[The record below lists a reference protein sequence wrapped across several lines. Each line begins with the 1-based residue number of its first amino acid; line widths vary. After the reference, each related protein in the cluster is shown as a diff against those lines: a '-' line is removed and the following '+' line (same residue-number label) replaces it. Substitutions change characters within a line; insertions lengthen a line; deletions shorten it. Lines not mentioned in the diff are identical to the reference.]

1 MGWAGS
7 SESLSFKFQYMDSV
21 EGHIQTHHPGVIHFS
36 FEPNQSGHIVH
47 ENCGCW
53 KNSYDDHIRPSSI
66 GIQWRGQEL
75 WTVSTDIRYND
86 SKQQSHSPVTSEIA
100 QNYTEASGLW
110 WLRRLLTVTDV
121 FMVRQLSARPVN
133 ALMSLTVVTILYSPR
148 LAGHINITHNY
159 HPQRKESINNLGWN
173 RVWMLMRGEPSRI
186 LIRGDTFRATLT
198 FLPKILVKTALDVSK
213 MQIGI
218 YKELW

>member
-7 SESLSFKFQYMDSV
+7 SESLSFKFQYMNSV
-21 EGHIQTHHPGVIHFS
+21 EGHIQTHHPRGDPFLIWTESEWAHCTWELWLLEELLWWPHTTLIHRNPMEGPRTVS
-36 FEPNQSGHIVH
+36 CVYWHQ
-47 ENCGCW
+47 
-53 KNSYDDHIRPSSI
+53 
-66 GIQWRGQEL
+66 IQWQQ
-75 WTVSTDIRYND
+75 
-86 SKQQSHSPVTSEIA
+86 QQSHSPVTSEIA
-100 QNYTEASGLW
+100 RNYTEASGLW

-173 RVWMLMRGEPSRI
+173 
-186 LIRGDTFRATLT
+186 
-198 FLPKILVKTALDVSK
+198 VS
-213 MQIGI
+213 
-218 YKELW
+218 EC